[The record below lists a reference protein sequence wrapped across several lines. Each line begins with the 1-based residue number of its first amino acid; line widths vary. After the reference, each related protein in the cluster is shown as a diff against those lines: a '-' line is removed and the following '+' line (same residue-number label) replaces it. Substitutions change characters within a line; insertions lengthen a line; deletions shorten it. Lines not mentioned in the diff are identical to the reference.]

1 VYAQDLSTYETRRL
15 ESRQFRDWLVANF
28 YETTT
33 KSPRDQS
40 IREALVTLSGLAR
53 FTGECLDVFVRVG
66 QHEHSYYLD
75 LAEPEQ
81 SRVIEINATGWQIIT
96 NPPIKF
102 LRPENLRALPEPQ
115 GDGDIALLW
124 QLTNIPENVRLLVI
138 AWLVECLRTDTPFPI
153 LELIGEQGSAKSTTQ
168 TMLRK
173 LIDPNASDL
182 RAAPK
187 TVEDIFVSAGV
198 N

>member
-1 VYAQDLSTYETRRL
+1 MYAQDLSTYETRRL